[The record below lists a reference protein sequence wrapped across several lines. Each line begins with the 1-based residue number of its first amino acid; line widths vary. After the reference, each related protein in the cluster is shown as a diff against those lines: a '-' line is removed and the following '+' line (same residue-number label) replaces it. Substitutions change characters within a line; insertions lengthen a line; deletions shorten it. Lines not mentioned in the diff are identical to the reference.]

1 MRILIVTGFG
11 GKKSV
16 IHSMSNR
23 FYHKNKNNN
32 QWKVDVEEFDS
43 EIEVINKKFIFLG
56 SLSLVNLLINIYLLL
71 KIYQSF

>member
-1 MRILIVTGFG
+1 
-11 GKKSV
+11 
-16 IHSMSNR
+16 MSNR
-23 FYHKNKNNN
+23 FYYKSKKNK

-71 KIYQSF
+71 KIYKSF

>member
-1 MRILIVTGFG
+1 
-11 GKKSV
+11 
-16 IHSMSNR
+16 MSNR
-23 FYHKNKNNN
+23 FYHKSKKNN

-71 KIYQSF
+71 KIHERI

>member
-16 IHSMSNR
+16 IHSMSNHL
-23 FYHKNKNNN
+23 YHKSKKNN

-43 EIEVINKKFIFLG
+43 EIDSINKKFAFLG
-56 SLSLVNLLINIYLLL
+56 CFSLINFLINLFLLIKVY
-71 KIYQSF
+71 S